1 MSEFKI
7 HHHVSE
13 LFALL
18 GIRADAAER
27 YTETLS
33 ESVERFIN
41 TQVSASSAVR
51 ILAENAPNPQAF
63 LNKYDELKSR
73 NVRDLDP
80 LVVFLSGLVEDETV
94 RKAVEGSSKLRLQEE
109 GMTLTTV
116 PSIVSDIEHAAE
128 TKLSKDQLN
137 ELRDRL
143 LRESQVMH
151 APSEALRSVER
162 GEKRTVRLGPPT
174 PTWLDNRPY
183 LSLDFVKLEH
193 RQAIGAL
200 GDVASTSQEHQ
211 LIEDVLSVMMGVEGM
226 YITVQPPAKHYDAP
240 EFTVDPS
247 VEPSLSTLVSR
258 ILPLCGYYSQLIR
271 FVENKSC
278 YHHGLVNQALS
289 AAITNLIKDYM
300 LLVTQLEEQH
310 QHWALTLH
318 KLYFY
323 VEKTMAVMDMLACVT
338 RVISKSEAHGGAVL
352 SILHDRTV
360 SLTGCGQL
368 QHVMV
373 FLTQSAAVPY
383 MNMLAKWL
391 YRGIINDPYNEFMV
405 VDRESGNE
413 ENEDEDL
420 ADDYWE
426 KRYSTIPH
434 NIPTFLQA
442 HANVILRTGKY
453 LNVIRQSDRSVVC
466 PDQEELVY
474 SVRGCSYAEVIE
486 RTYNFASKRLL
497 ELLMKEKD
505 LMGRLRSVKHYFLLD
520 QGDFVVQLMSL
531 CEDELSKNIDDVV
544 PTRLES
550 LLELALRTSTA
561 NYDLYKDDIE
571 CDLQPITLMNQMLR
585 ILSIETEDERDY
597 YPQDERLQL
606 TGLQGFSLGYRVTWP
621 VSLVLDRKT
630 IACYQMI
637 FRHLFYCKHVEKL
650 LCRVWVSNK
659 VAKSFPLS
667 ASRTYTAAF
676 ALRQRM
682 LNFIQNIEYYMM
694 FEVIER
700 NWQTFINKMQKV
712 ENVDEVLA
720 FHNDFLSG
728 CLKDCMLT
736 SPELLRM
743 ISKLTSIC
751 VSFANFIERM
761 RKYYLE
767 AELWMSDERRDSI
780 DREES
785 PEPAATTHEDSQSFE
800 QTISRFELQFSGM
813 IYTLMERISEMGR
826 DNYND
831 ALVNVIYRLDFNMYY
846 AKKHEH
852 LRMATSPEAS
862 LEYNSGPVS
871 AEYDSQHT

>member
-1 MSEFKI
+1 MK
-7 HHHVSE
+7 
-13 LFALL
+13 
-18 GIRADAAER
+18 
-27 YTETLS
+27 
-33 ESVERFIN
+33 
-41 TQVSASSAVR
+41 
-51 ILAENAPNPQAF
+51 
-63 LNKYDELKSR
+63 
-73 NVRDLDP
+73 
-80 LVVFLSGLVEDETV
+80 
-94 RKAVEGSSKLRLQEE
+94 EE
-109 GMTLTTV
+109 GLSFTTV
-116 PSIVSDIEHAAE
+116 PSIVSEIEHAAE

-143 LRESQVMH
+143 LRESQVTH
-151 APSEALRSVER
+151 VPSEAMRAVER
-162 GEKRTVRLGPPT
+162 GEKKNTLGPPT
-174 PTWLDNRPY
+174 PSWLDNRPY
-183 LSLDFVKLEH
+183 HTLDFVQVEH
-193 RQAIGAL
+193 RPDVGAL
-200 GDVASTSQEHQ
+200 GKVASTSQEHQ
-211 LIEDVLSVMMGVEGM
+211 LIEDLLSLMMGIEGM

-247 VEPSLSTLVSR
+247 VEPSLSALVSR
-258 ILPLCGYYSQLIR
+258 ILPLCGHYSQLVR
-271 FVENKSC
+271 FVEDKSL
-278 YHHGLVNQALS
+278 YHHGLVNQAL
-289 AAITNLIKDYM
+289 AAALTSLIKDYM
-300 LLVTQLEEQH
+300 LLVTQLEAQH
-310 QHWALTLH
+310 QRWALTLH
-318 KLYFY
+318 KLWFY
-323 VEKTMAVMDMLACVT
+323 VEKTMAVMDMLACIT
-338 RVISKSEAHGGAVL
+338 RIITKSEAHGGSVL
-352 SILHDRTV
+352 SLLHDRTL

-368 QHVMV
+368 QEVMV
-373 FLTQSAAVPY
+373 FLTQAAAVPY

-405 VDRESGNE
+405 VDRESGTE
-413 ENEDEDL
+413 ENEDQDL

-426 KRYSTIPH
+426 KRYTIIPH
-434 NIPTFLQA
+434 NIPAFLQM
-442 HANVILRTGKY
+442 HADVILRTGKY
-453 LNVIRQSDRSVVC
+453 LNVIRQSDHSVVC
-466 PDQEELVY
+466 PDQEELAY
-474 SVRGCSYAEVIE
+474 SIRDPSYTEVIE
-486 RTYNFASKRLL
+486 RTYSFASKRLL

-550 LLELALRTSTA
+550 LLELALRTSAA
-561 NYDLYKDDIE
+561 NNDLYKDDIQ

-585 ILSIETEDERDY
+585 ILSIETEDEREY
-597 YPQDERLQL
+597 YPQEERLQL
-606 TGLQGFSLGYRVTWP
+606 SGLQGFSLGYRVTWP

-637 FRHLFYCKHVEKL
+637 FRHLFYCKHVERL

-743 ISKLTSIC
+743 ISKLTGIC
-751 VSFANFIERM
+751 VNFANFI
-761 RKYYLE
+761 
-767 AELWMSDERRDSI
+767 
-780 DREES
+780 EES

-813 IYTLMERISEMGR
+813 IYTLMEKISEMGR

-831 ALVNVIYRLDFNMYY
+831 ALVNVIYRLDFNAYY

-862 LEYNSGPVS
+862 LEYISGPVS
-871 AEYDSQHT
+871 G

>member
-1 MSEFKI
+1 MK
-7 HHHVSE
+7 
-13 LFALL
+13 
-18 GIRADAAER
+18 
-27 YTETLS
+27 
-33 ESVERFIN
+33 
-41 TQVSASSAVR
+41 
-51 ILAENAPNPQAF
+51 
-63 LNKYDELKSR
+63 
-73 NVRDLDP
+73 
-80 LVVFLSGLVEDETV
+80 
-94 RKAVEGSSKLRLQEE
+94 EE
-109 GMTLTTV
+109 GLSFTTV
-116 PSIVSDIEHAAE
+116 PSIVSEIEHAAE

-143 LRESQVMH
+143 LRESQVTH
-151 APSEALRSVER
+151 VPSEAMRAVER
-162 GEKRTVRLGPPT
+162 GEKKNILGPPT
-174 PTWLDNRPY
+174 PSWLDNRPY
-183 LSLDFVKLEH
+183 HTLDFVQVEH
-193 RQAIGAL
+193 RPDVGAL
-200 GDVASTSQEHQ
+200 GKVASTSQEHQ
-211 LIEDVLSVMMGVEGM
+211 LIEDLLSLMMGIEGM

-247 VEPSLSTLVSR
+247 VEPSLSALVSR
-258 ILPLCGYYSQLIR
+258 ILPLCGHYSQLVR
-271 FVENKSC
+271 FVEDKSL
-278 YHHGLVNQALS
+278 YHHGLVNQAL
-289 AAITNLIKDYM
+289 AAALTSLIKDYM
-300 LLVTQLEEQH
+300 LLVTQLEAQH
-310 QHWALTLH
+310 QRWALTLH
-318 KLYFY
+318 KLWFY
-323 VEKTMAVMDMLACVT
+323 VEKTMAVMDMLACIT
-338 RVISKSEAHGGAVL
+338 RIITKSEAHGGSVL
-352 SILHDRTV
+352 SLLHDRTL

-368 QHVMV
+368 QEVMV
-373 FLTQSAAVPY
+373 FLTQAAAVPY

-405 VDRESGNE
+405 VDRESSTE
-413 ENEDEDL
+413 ENEEQDL

-426 KRYSTIPH
+426 KRYTIIPH
-434 NIPTFLQA
+434 NIPAFLQM
-442 HANVILRTGKY
+442 HADVILRTGKY
-453 LNVIRQSDRSVVC
+453 LNVIRQSDHSVVC
-466 PDQEELVY
+466 PDQEELAY
-474 SVRGCSYAEVIE
+474 SIRDPSYTEVIE
-486 RTYNFASKRLL
+486 RTYSFASKRLL

-531 CEDELSKNIDDVV
+531 CEDELSKNIDDVL

-550 LLELALRTSTA
+550 LLELALRTSAA
-561 NYDLYKDDIE
+561 NNDLYKDDIQ

-585 ILSIETEDERDY
+585 ILSIETEDEREY
-597 YPQDERLQL
+597 YPQEERLQL
-606 TGLQGFSLGYRVTWP
+606 SGLQGFSLGYRVTWP

-637 FRHLFYCKHVEKL
+637 FRHLFYCKHVERL

-743 ISKLTSIC
+743 ISKLTGIC
-751 VSFANFIERM
+751 VNFANFI
-761 RKYYLE
+761 
-767 AELWMSDERRDSI
+767 
-780 DREES
+780 EES

-813 IYTLMERISEMGR
+813 IYTLMEKISEMGR

-831 ALVNVIYRLDFNMYY
+831 ALVNVIYRLDFNAYY

-862 LEYNSGPVS
+862 LEYISGPVS
-871 AEYDSQHT
+871 G

>member
-13 LFALL
+13 LFSLL
-18 GIRADAAER
+18 GISKDAAER
-27 YTETLS
+27 YTETLGQ
-33 ESVERFIN
+33 SVQHFIN

-51 ILAENAPNPQAF
+51 ILAENAPDPQAF
-63 LNKYDELKSR
+63 LSKYDELKSR

-80 LVVFLSGLVEDETV
+80 LVVFLSGLVEDEEV
-94 RKAVEGSSKLRLQEE
+94 RKAIESGSRSKMKEE
-109 GMTLTTV
+109 GLSFTTV
-116 PSIVSDIEHAAE
+116 PSIVSEIEHAAE

-143 LRESQVMH
+143 LRESQVTH
-151 APSEALRSVER
+151 VPSEAMRAVER
-162 GEKRTVRLGPPT
+162 GEKKNILGPPT
-174 PTWLDNRPY
+174 PSWLDNRPY
-183 LSLDFVKLEH
+183 HTLDFVQVEH
-193 RQAIGAL
+193 RPDVGAL
-200 GDVASTSQEHQ
+200 GKVASTSQEHQ
-211 LIEDVLSVMMGVEGM
+211 LIEDLLSLMMGIEGM

-247 VEPSLSTLVSR
+247 VEPSLSALVSR
-258 ILPLCGYYSQLIR
+258 ILPLCGHYSQLVR
-271 FVENKSC
+271 FVEDKSL
-278 YHHGLVNQALS
+278 YHHGLVNQAL
-289 AAITNLIKDYM
+289 AAALTSLIKDYM
-300 LLVTQLEEQH
+300 LLVTQLEAQH
-310 QHWALTLH
+310 QRWALTLH
-318 KLYFY
+318 KLWFY
-323 VEKTMAVMDMLACVT
+323 VEKTMAVMDMLACIT
-338 RVISKSEAHGGAVL
+338 RIITKSEAHGGSVL
-352 SILHDRTV
+352 SLLHDRTL

-368 QHVMV
+368 QEVMV
-373 FLTQSAAVPY
+373 FLTQAAAVPY

-405 VDRESGNE
+405 VDRESSTE
-413 ENEDEDL
+413 ENEEQDL

-426 KRYSTIPH
+426 KRYTIIPH
-434 NIPTFLQA
+434 NIPAFLQM
-442 HANVILRTGKY
+442 HADVILRTGKY
-453 LNVIRQSDRSVVC
+453 LNVIRQSDHSVVC
-466 PDQEELVY
+466 PDQEELAY
-474 SVRGCSYAEVIE
+474 SIRDPSYTEVIE
-486 RTYNFASKRLL
+486 RTYSFASKRLL

-531 CEDELSKNIDDVV
+531 CEDELSKNIDDVL

-550 LLELALRTSTA
+550 LLELALRTSAA
-561 NYDLYKDDIE
+561 NNDLYKDDIQ

-585 ILSIETEDERDY
+585 ILSIETEDEREY
-597 YPQDERLQL
+597 YPQEERLQL
-606 TGLQGFSLGYRVTWP
+606 SGLQGFSLGYRVTWP

-637 FRHLFYCKHVEKL
+637 FRHLFYCKHVERL

-743 ISKLTSIC
+743 ISKLTGIC
-751 VSFANFIERM
+751 VNFANFI
-761 RKYYLE
+761 
-767 AELWMSDERRDSI
+767 
-780 DREES
+780 EES

-813 IYTLMERISEMGR
+813 IYTLMEKISEMGR

-831 ALVNVIYRLDFNMYY
+831 ALVNVIYRLDFNAYY

-862 LEYNSGPVS
+862 LEYISGPVS
-871 AEYDSQHT
+871 G

>member
-13 LFALL
+13 LFSLL
-18 GIRADAAER
+18 GISKDAAER
-27 YTETLS
+27 YTETLGQ
-33 ESVERFIN
+33 SVQHFIN

-51 ILAENAPNPQAF
+51 ILAENAPDPQAF
-63 LNKYDELKSR
+63 LSKYDELKSR

-80 LVVFLSGLVEDETV
+80 LVVFLSGLVEDEEV
-94 RKAVEGSSKLRLQEE
+94 RKAIESGSRSKMKEE
-109 GMTLTTV
+109 GLSFTTV
-116 PSIVSDIEHAAE
+116 PSIVSEIEHAAE

-143 LRESQVMH
+143 LRESQVTH
-151 APSEALRSVER
+151 VPSEAMRAVER
-162 GEKRTVRLGPPT
+162 GEKKNTLGPPT
-174 PTWLDNRPY
+174 PSWLDNRPY
-183 LSLDFVKLEH
+183 HTLDFVQVEH
-193 RQAIGAL
+193 RPDVGAL
-200 GDVASTSQEHQ
+200 GKVASTSQEHQ
-211 LIEDVLSVMMGVEGM
+211 LIEDLLSLMMGIEGM

-247 VEPSLSTLVSR
+247 VEPSLSALVSR
-258 ILPLCGYYSQLIR
+258 ILPLCGHYSQLVR
-271 FVENKSC
+271 FVEDKSL
-278 YHHGLVNQALS
+278 YHHGLVNQAL
-289 AAITNLIKDYM
+289 AAALTSLIKDYM
-300 LLVTQLEEQH
+300 LLVTQLEAQH
-310 QHWALTLH
+310 QRWALTLH
-318 KLYFY
+318 KLWFY
-323 VEKTMAVMDMLACVT
+323 VEKTMAVMDMLACIT
-338 RVISKSEAHGGAVL
+338 RIITKSEAHGGSVL
-352 SILHDRTV
+352 SLLHDRTL

-368 QHVMV
+368 QEVMV
-373 FLTQSAAVPY
+373 FLTQAAAVPY

-405 VDRESGNE
+405 VDRESGTE
-413 ENEDEDL
+413 ENEDQDL

-426 KRYSTIPH
+426 KRYTIIPH
-434 NIPTFLQA
+434 NIPAFLQM
-442 HANVILRTGKY
+442 HADVILRTGKY
-453 LNVIRQSDRSVVC
+453 LNVIRQSDHSVVC
-466 PDQEELVY
+466 PDQEELAY
-474 SVRGCSYAEVIE
+474 SIRDPSYTEVIE
-486 RTYNFASKRLL
+486 RTYSFASKRLL

-550 LLELALRTSTA
+550 LLELALRTSAA
-561 NYDLYKDDIE
+561 NNDLYKDDIQ

-585 ILSIETEDERDY
+585 ILSIETEDEREY
-597 YPQDERLQL
+597 YPQEERLQL
-606 TGLQGFSLGYRVTWP
+606 SGLQGFSLGYRVTWP

-637 FRHLFYCKHVEKL
+637 FRHLFYCKHVERL

-743 ISKLTSIC
+743 ISKLTGIC
-751 VSFANFIERM
+751 VNFANFI
-761 RKYYLE
+761 
-767 AELWMSDERRDSI
+767 
-780 DREES
+780 EES

-813 IYTLMERISEMGR
+813 IYTLMEKISEMGR

-831 ALVNVIYRLDFNMYY
+831 ALVNVIYRLDFNAYY

-862 LEYNSGPVS
+862 LEYISGPVS
-871 AEYDSQHT
+871 G